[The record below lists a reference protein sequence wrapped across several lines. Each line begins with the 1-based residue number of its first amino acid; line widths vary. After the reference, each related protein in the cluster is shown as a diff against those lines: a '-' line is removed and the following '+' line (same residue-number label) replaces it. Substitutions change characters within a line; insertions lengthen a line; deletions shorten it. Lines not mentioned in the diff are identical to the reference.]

1 MTSSLIITTY
11 NWPEA
16 LARVLE
22 SVMSQSVTPDEIIIA
37 DDGSTQETKEVI
49 RHYQGR
55 SSIPIVHSWQ
65 EDNGFRLS
73 RSRNKAISAAKM
85 DYIIM
90 IDGDMILHHKF
101 FADHLKHAE
110 KGFFITGKRVKLSAE
125 LSQKQF
131 KSPKPLTL
139 FSRGL
144 SRGRENA
151 LRLAWQPKLM
161 SKTQTNSVEGIHGC
175 NLAFWKADVLTVN
188 GFNTQFEGWGPEDK
202 EFALRMINS
211 GVKRKR
217 LKYAGIAFHI
227 YHDESPKT
235 LLEANRAIFEDIQI
249 NRARWCPLGI
259 NEFIAVELP
268 QVDEFDASLVTHSLA

>member
-37 DDGSTQETKEVI
+37 DDGSTKETEEVI
-49 RHYQGR
+49 RQYQNLF
-55 SSIPIVHSWQ
+55 SIPIIHSWQ

-73 RSRNKAISAAKM
+73 RSRNKAISLAKM

-90 IDGDMILHHKF
+90 IDGDMILHQKF
-101 FADHLKHAE
+101 IADHLKHSE
-110 KGFFITGKRVKLSAE
+110 KGFFITGKRVKLSPE
-125 LSQKQF
+125 LSQKQL

-151 LRLAWQPKLM
+151 LRLPWQPNVM
-161 SKTQTNSVEGIHGC
+161 SKTQKNCVEGIHGC
-175 NLAFWKADVLTVN
+175 NLAFWRADVLTIN

-202 EFALRMINS
+202 EFALRMINN
-211 GVKRKR
+211 GTKRKR
-217 LKYAGIAFHI
+217 LKYAGVAFHI

-235 LLEANRAIFEDIQI
+235 LLEANRAIFEEIKI
-249 NRARWCPLGI
+249 SRARWCSLGI
-259 NEFIAVELP
+259 SEFIAIEYP
-268 QVDEFDASLVTHSLA
+268 HINEFDASLVTHSLA